1 MEFFYL
7 DENGNPA
14 DAALHDPILA
24 QGDAVRAFMASTYP
38 WLRQQ
43 GWTVA
48 EVRAVYADYFR

>member
-24 QGDAVRAFMASTYP
+24 QGDAVRAFMASM